1 MITGGD
7 KELHW
12 VTRGYRGLQGFKRIK
27 TGYRA
32 LQGVTEYDEGLPRV
46 TEGDKG

>member
-1 MITGGD
+1 MTRSYTGLQEVTGG
-7 KELHW
+7 
-12 VTRGYRGLQGFKRIK
+12 YQGLQGFTRIK

-32 LQGVTEYDEGLPRV
+32 LQGVTEYDVGLHGV